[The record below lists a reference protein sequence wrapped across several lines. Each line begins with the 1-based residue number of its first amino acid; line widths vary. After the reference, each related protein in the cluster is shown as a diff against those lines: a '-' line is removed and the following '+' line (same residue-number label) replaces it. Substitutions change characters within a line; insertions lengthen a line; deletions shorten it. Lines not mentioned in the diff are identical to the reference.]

1 MVGFGR
7 VVYSF
12 MPNVGFADVGHK
24 RREKAKEIKRR
35 VVLPSYFLKLFAY
48 FSSIPLVRYAGVGDS
63 HKTELILSCA
73 AFLQCPTPAL
83 PTSGIKGEKRPKGLG
98 SG

>member
-1 MVGFGR
+1 
-7 VVYSF
+7 

-63 HKTELILSCA
+63 HKTELVLSCA
-73 AFLQCPTPAL
+73 AFPPMPDAGFAGVGQK
-83 PTSGIKGEKRPKGLG
+83 KGGERSKGLV